1 MTGDH
6 LLALPWPALRDPF
19 ALVFFFF
26 FVFFAFFA
34 FGQFATAIFVLCLI
48 VAPFC
53 ATNSVGIVSLLVH
66 RSPFAASAEYFP
78 SGKYSSNEL
87 TGTSGTVLNML
98 EVIPALLMNVVP
110 VRSTLTPSPC
120 NTTISDGNAS
130 PPWETKYTGPS
141 NPTGSSGVLA
151 FAIPTID
158 AAGHP
163 AAFASNCAAVQAFC
177 SVVNRDGSCLG
188 RSTLTK
194 AMFASCPCAPL
205 GSETFASRLP
215 S

>member
-6 LLALPWPALRDPF
+6 LLALPWPALSVF
-19 ALVFFFF
+19 LALVLFFFF
-26 FVFFAFFA
+26 VVFFAFFA
-34 FGQFATAIFVLCLI
+34 FGQPVTAIFVLCLI
-48 VAPFC
+48 AAPFC

-66 RSPFAASAEYFP
+66 RSPFAASAEYLP
-78 SGKYSSNEL
+78 SGRYSSNVL
-87 TGTSGTVLNML
+87 TGTSGTVLNVL

-120 NTTISDGNAS
+120 NTTIRDGNAS

-141 NPTGSSGVLA
+141 NPIGNSGVVA

-163 AAFASNCAAVQAFC
+163 AALASNCAAVHAFC
-177 SVVNRDGSCLG
+177 NVVNRDGNCLG
-188 RSTLTK
+188 RSTLTD
-194 AMFASCPCAPL
+194 AMFAS
-205 GSETFASRLP
+205 
-215 S
+215 